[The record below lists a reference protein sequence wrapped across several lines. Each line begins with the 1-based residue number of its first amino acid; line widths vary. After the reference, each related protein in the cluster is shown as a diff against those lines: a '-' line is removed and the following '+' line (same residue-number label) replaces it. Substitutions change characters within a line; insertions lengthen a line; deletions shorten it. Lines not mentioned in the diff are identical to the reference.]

1 MNIGRGIIAGLIGA
15 VLGVV
20 VPVLVIGLY
29 TLLYWHFNETYD
41 MDRRADIANWKRDAV
56 SPLVGC
62 AIYVGLAAWAT
73 YTPRREFRF
82 AKTLA
87 VLFFTSMLLTMLIGS
102 MRQTPTRYSYRTED
116 FQMSLSGFLLLFLP
130 PLLVS
135 CVMVF
140 RRCGKTGVKVNPDES
155 DGNS

>member
-62 AIYVGLAAWAT
+62 AIYVGLADLI
-73 YTPRREFRF
+73 P
-82 AKTLA
+82 
-87 VLFFTSMLLTMLIGS
+87 VNSTSDYERIHPGRS
-102 MRQTPTRYSYRTED
+102 PERI
-116 FQMSLSGFLLLFLP
+116 F
-130 PLLVS
+130 
-135 CVMVF
+135 
-140 RRCGKTGVKVNPDES
+140 
-155 DGNS
+155 